1 MGTRTK
7 IKVTY
12 NDKELITKYYPMDG
26 HVENWATQL
35 TTLLKGIEPKSILKL
50 KLFLNFFTEHTRY
63 IEEDLLSYVC
73 EIQILKEANEYNIIL
88 KEFQGEVI
96 FEGDLDE
103 FEDKFC

>member
-26 HVENWATQL
+26 HIDNWSSQL
-35 TTLLKGIEPKSILKL
+35 TALLKGIEPKKILEL
-50 KLFLNFFTEHTRY
+50 KLFLNFFNENTLF
-63 IEEDLLSYVC
+63 IDEDFLSYLC
-73 EIQILKEANEYNIIL
+73 EVQILKETNKYHIII
-88 KEFQGEVI
+88 QGFKGEI
-96 FEGDLDE
+96 MFEGNLDE